1 MGADGGTIP
10 KRCELIKKKKR
21 SEKLDKTV
29 KNAAKWRTCQLSQ
42 QKLKKPIVADRLGR
56 LYSKEAVIEAIL
68 NKAVPQSCVHIKGMK
83 DVKELRLTDN
93 KDFKDSDKKG
103 GDVYDDTN
111 QTPFLCPVTTVT
123 MNGINPFVFN
133 WKCGCVVS
141 EKATQEV
148 KSEICHSCGGDWKEE
163 DVVILFPPE
172 EILEKYKEAMEKKKA
187 KKRKEGEDKDE
198 KPKKPKKDDSSSSK
212 SSLQADPTKTDAY
225 KNLFTSCEAA
235 KNKPQGHWVTYN
247 PLFY

>member
-10 KRCELIKKKKR
+10 KRCELIKKKKKT
-21 SEKLDKTV
+21 EKLDKNM
-29 KNAAKWRTCQLSQ
+29 KNAAKWRTCQMSQ

-56 LYSKEAVIEAIL
+56 MYCKEAVIEAIL
-68 NKAVPQSCVHIKGMK
+68 NKSVPESC
-83 DVKELRLTDN
+83 DVKELRLADN
-93 KDFKDSDKKG
+93 KDYKDSDKKG
-103 GDVYDDTN
+103 GDAYDDAN
-111 QTPFLCPVTTVT
+111 QTPFLCPVTTT
-123 MNGINPFVFN
+123 PMNGINAFIFN

-141 EKATQEV
+141 EKAIHEV
-148 KSEICHSCGGDWKEE
+148 KSENCHGCGEAWKEE
-163 DVVILFPPE
+163 DALMLFPPQ
-172 EILEKYKEAMEKKKA
+172 EIEEKYKEMLEKKKA
-187 KKRKEGEDKDE
+187 KKRKEGSDKPDKDIG
-198 KPKKPKKDDSSSSK
+198 KKQKKDASS

>member
-10 KRCELIKKKKR
+10 KRCELIKRRRRRRKLNKKFLR
-21 SEKLDKTV
+21 SCQMS
-29 KNAAKWRTCQLSQ
+29 TCQMSQ

-56 LYSKEAVIEAIL
+56 MYSKEAVIEAIL
-68 NKAVPQSCVHIKGMK
+68 NKTIPQSCIHIKGMK

-93 KDFKDSDKKG
+93 KDYKDSDKKG
-103 GDVYDDTN
+103 GDAYDDAN
-111 QTPFLCPVTTVT
+111 QTPFLCPVTTT
-123 MNGINPFVFN
+123 PMNGINPFVFN

-141 EKATQEV
+141 EKAIQEV
-148 KSEICHSCGGDWKEE
+148 KSDKCHGCGGVWKEE
-163 DVVILFPPE
+163 EAFILFPPH
-172 EILEKYKEAMEKKKA
+172 EIAEKYKEALEKKKA
-187 KKRKEGEDKDE
+187 KKRKEGEEEKEDKGKKAKKDE
-198 KPKKPKKDDSSSSK
+198 GA

>member
-10 KRCELIKKKKR
+10 KRCELIKKKKK
-21 SEKLDKTV
+21 SEKLDKNM
-29 KNAAKWRTCQLSQ
+29 KNAAKWRTCQMSQ

-56 LYSKEAVIEAIL
+56 MYSKEAVIEAIL
-68 NKAVPQSCVHIKGMK
+68 NKTIPQSC

-93 KDFKDSDKKG
+93 KDFKDTDKKG
-103 GDVYDDTN
+103 GDAYDDAN
-111 QTPFLCPVTTVT
+111 QTPFLCPVTTT
-123 MNGINPFVFN
+123 PMNGVNLFVFN

-141 EKATQEV
+141 EKAIQEV
-148 KSEICHSCGGDWKEE
+148 KSENCHGCGGVWKEE
-163 DVVILFPPE
+163 DAVILFPND
-172 EILEKYKEAMEKKKA
+172 EIAEKYKEALEKKKA
-187 KKRKEGEDKDE
+187 KKRKEGEE
-198 KPKKPKKDDSSSSK
+198 KDDGKVKQRKKEDGSA